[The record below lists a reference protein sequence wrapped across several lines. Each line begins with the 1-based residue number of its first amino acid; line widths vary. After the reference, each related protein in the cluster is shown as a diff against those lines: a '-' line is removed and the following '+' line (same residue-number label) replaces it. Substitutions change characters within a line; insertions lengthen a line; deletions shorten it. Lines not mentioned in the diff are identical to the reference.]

1 MNTTMTGVGRSIV
14 LVAVTMTL
22 GSPALVFAQT
32 LKPVPFTK
40 PVDLNRRVFVDVNQ
54 VPPLEVLAELAP
66 VIAVRFEPSP
76 HLPETPVTLRL
87 WNVRARTA
95 LDALCDMVG
104 CRWQVEGRTLRV
116 GPGEPPPPVPRSAE
130 FFVKLKNPL
139 EGPKWKFVRV
149 PLRDVVAAL
158 TKALGERVVFE
169 GADLNTP
176 VTADLTGETPFRAV
190 FKVMSAIGWD
200 NRGIGWDGVND
211 ANGPIVLRLKGW
223 PKFDTDPRPR
233 TPADKVYE
241 KDEPGLTMPKVISM
255 AKPAYTRETMEAKI
269 EGTVTVSGVVELDG
283 TVGDVKVLTPL
294 HPDLDRDAVRA
305 ARDCRFV
312 PGMQDGKPLP
322 VRITLEFTFT
332 LK

>member
-1 MNTTMTGVGRSIV
+1 LVS
-14 LVAVTMTL
+14 VAVTMTL
-22 GSPALVFAQT
+22 ASPARVFAQT
-32 LKPVPFTK
+32 LESVPFTK

-54 VPPLEVLAELAP
+54 VIPREVLAELAP

-76 HLPETPVTLRL
+76 HLPDTPLTLRM

-130 FFVKLKNPL
+130 FFVKLKKPL

-158 TKALGERVVFE
+158 SKAVGGEIDFQN
-169 GADLNTP
+169 ADLDTP
-176 VTADLTGETPFRAV
+176 VTADLTGETPFRAA

-200 NRGIGWDGVND
+200 NRGVGWDGVID
-211 ANGPIVLRLKGW
+211 PNGPIVLRLKGW
-223 PKFDTDPRPR
+223 PKIDTNPPLR
-233 TPADKVYE
+233 TPTDRVYE
-241 KDEPGLTMPKVISM
+241 KDERGLTMPKVISM
-255 AKPAYTRETMEAKI
+255 ARPAYTRETMEAKI
-269 EGTVTVSGVVELDG
+269 EGTVTVSGVVEIDG

-294 HPDLDRDAVRA
+294 HPDLDKDAVRA
-305 ARDCRFV
+305 ARDSRFV
-312 PGMQDGKPLP
+312 PGMKDGKPVP
-322 VRITLEFTFT
+322 VRITLELTFT
-332 LK
+332 LR